1 MYGHTLHHG
10 RKRIYSCVQ
19 AFSTVEI
26 LGSHFNDCFKIK
38 CNGEYVGSKNYERK
52 KKSLF
57 MVYADLESILVSEN
71 NLKQRPDESYRNK
84 F

>member
-38 CNGEYVGSKNYERK
+38 CKQMSRIPR
-52 KKSLF
+52 
-57 MVYADLESILVSEN
+57 MVNVLDPKIMKE
-71 NLKQRPDESYRNK
+71 K
-84 F
+84 